1 MSILFQSSSTDV
13 ACVHRVPLD
22 KMDNIAEEE
31 SFERDLLSNKREEK
45 SCSCSSLSDFQKS
58 MDLEFEDS
66 FFDVRK
72 STDFLS
78 TTIMDKKLG
87 TTSSGIGC
95 RFLDEEKTKKTK
107 CRRRETVEHTLERK
121 KRSFNRKPR

>member
-1 MSILFQSSSTDV
+1 
-13 ACVHRVPLD
+13 
-22 KMDNIAEEE
+22 MDNIAEEE

-45 SCSCSSLSDFQKS
+45 SYSCSSLSDFQKS

-72 STDFLS
+72 STVFLS
-78 TTIMDKKLG
+78 TKIMDKKLG
-87 TTSSGIGC
+87 ASSRIGC

-107 CRRRETVEHTLERK
+107 CRRRETMEHTLERK